1 MRKPALAVLA
11 AVLSTACSGSLF
23 ESNIP
28 PPLRYVLAPAPKA
41 ATTVAPT
48 PANLAIG
55 RPSLSPGLDTDRIA
69 VLKGRQLDYY
79 RGVRWGDHAAEVVQ
93 SMLVASF
100 EAQDLFRSV
109 TAEQARIRGDY
120 LLDVDVRDFQAE
132 YTAKHQAPTAR
143 VALVGRLIR
152 IADRNLVATLSAEAT
167 HKASEDRMGAV
178 AAAFEAAAQQVSLEL
193 AQQTAAAI
201 AEDEQ
206 ALSSVGREA
215 HKSR

>member
-1 MRKPALAVLA
+1 MRKPALAALA
-11 AVLSTACSGSLF
+11 AVLSTACSGNLF

-28 PPLRYVLAPAPKA
+28 PPMRYVLAPAPRV

-48 PANLAIG
+48 RVDLSIG
-55 RPSLSPGLDTDRIA
+55 RPSLGPGLDTDRIA
-69 VLKGRQLDYY
+69 VLKERQLDYY

-109 TAEQARIRGDY
+109 TAERARIAGDY

-143 VALVGRLIR
+143 VAFVGRLIR
-152 IADRNLVATLSAEAT
+152 VADRNLVTTLSAEAT
-167 HKASEDRMGAV
+167 HKASEDRMGPV
-178 AAAFEAAAQQVSLEL
+178 AAAFEAAAQQASLQL
-193 AQQTAAAI
+193 AHKTATAI

-206 ALSSVGREA
+206 ALSAVRRED
-215 HKSR
+215 HESR